1 MTNPTPQK
9 PPLQFIDDLIQ
20 MPAKT
25 LLYRGLKFSRS
36 SLHRLGRAGEIK
48 TAAIRFSGSTQRR
61 RVILRESLD
70 AFIDR
75 QIADAVEPREE
86 SDTASA

>member
-1 MTNPTPQK
+1 MTHPTPDK
-9 PPLQFIDDLIQ
+9 APIIYTEDLIP

-25 LLYRGLKFSRS
+25 LIHRGVKFSRS

-48 TAAIRFSGSTQRR
+48 TAAIRFTGSVQRR

-75 QIADAVEPREE
+75 QIAE
-86 SDTASA
+86 SKT

>member
-1 MTNPTPQK
+1 MTHSTPDK
-9 PPLQFIDDLIQ
+9 TPITYTEDLIP
-20 MPAKT
+20 MPGKT
-25 LLYRGLKFSRS
+25 LIHRGVKFSRS

-48 TAAIRFSGSTQRR
+48 TAAIRFTGSVQRR

-75 QIADAVEPREE
+75 QIAE
-86 SDTASA
+86 SKA

>member
-1 MTNPTPQK
+1 MTNPTPNK
-9 PPLQFIDDLIQ
+9 TPLPFLDDLIQ

-25 LLYRGLKFSRS
+25 LLHRGVKFSRS
-36 SLHRLGRAGEIK
+36 SLHRLGRSGEIK
-48 TAAIRFSGSTQRR
+48 TVAIRFTGSVQRR

-75 QIADAVEPREE
+75 QIAE
-86 SDTASA
+86 SIA

>member
-1 MTNPTPQK
+1 MAHPAPDQT
-9 PPLQFIDDLIQ
+9 PLQFTDDLIQ

-25 LLYRGLKFSRS
+25 LLYRGLRLSRS

-48 TAAIRFSGSTQRR
+48 TAAIRFSGSAQRR

-75 QIADAVEPREE
+75 QIAE
-86 SDTASA
+86 TAS

>member
-1 MTNPTPQK
+1 MTHPTPDK
-9 PPLQFIDDLIQ
+9 APIIYTEDLIP

-25 LLYRGLKFSRS
+25 LIHRGVKFSRS

-48 TAAIRFSGSTQRR
+48 TAAIRFTGSVQRR

-75 QIADAVEPREE
+75 QLAE
-86 SDTASA
+86 SKA

>member
-1 MTNPTPQK
+1 MTNLSPDKTPIH
-9 PPLQFIDDLIQ
+9 FIDDLIQ

-25 LLYRGLKFSRS
+25 LQYRGVKFSRS
-36 SLHRLGRAGEIK
+36 SLHRLGKSGEIK
-48 TAAIRFSGSTQRR
+48 TAAIRFTGSSQRR

-75 QIADAVEPREE
+75 QISE
-86 SDTASA
+86 SIT

>member
-1 MTNPTPQK
+1 MTNTTSDK
-9 PPLQFIDDLIQ
+9 TLINFTDDLIQ

-48 TAAIRFSGSTQRR
+48 TAAIRFSGNTQRR

-75 QIADAVEPREE
+75 QITE
-86 SDTASA
+86 SIT